1 MFTDKSEQ
9 KEARVIEQ
17 FYISIMLSDIP
28 FYFYNH
34 NIILLNDED
43 IERANMIFALPR
55 KQNEGVIRKFL
66 TQSGSYTSL
75 IEQNPEKKR
84 KKQDIQYMLHLM
96 LMKLKCGAVLEK
108 DDKRVMTD
116 FNHDAFVCALLRY
129 TIKK

>member
-1 MFTDKSEQ
+1 
-9 KEARVIEQ
+9 
-17 FYISIMLSDIP
+17 
-28 FYFYNH
+28 
-34 NIILLNDED
+34 
-43 IERANMIFALPR
+43 MIFALPR